1 QAIVCSTDRSAGPRP
16 LGAAGH
22 RTVPGA
28 RSGRGVHGDGRA
40 APVHAV
46 FMVAVRCPAV
56 CHDREYHPA
65 SPHGVACAISPPWYV
80 IVNTLFALGYLL
92 VVHRRDFAGLS
103 FWSHRPKNLSL
114 SRTLSEILRLRY
126 APAQNDTPHLHCGCL
141 LNQAA

>member
-1 QAIVCSTDRSAGPRP
+1 RRRRTIDYCPGDTAERDEQAIVCRTDRSAGPRP

-46 FMVAVRCPAV
+46 FMVAGRCPAV

-65 SPHGVACAISPPWYV
+65 SPPSVACWITSP
-80 IVNTLFALGYLL
+80 
-92 VVHRRDFAGLS
+92 
-103 FWSHRPKNLSL
+103 
-114 SRTLSEILRLRY
+114 LRLIIY
-126 APAQNDTPHLHCGCL
+126 
-141 LNQAA
+141 